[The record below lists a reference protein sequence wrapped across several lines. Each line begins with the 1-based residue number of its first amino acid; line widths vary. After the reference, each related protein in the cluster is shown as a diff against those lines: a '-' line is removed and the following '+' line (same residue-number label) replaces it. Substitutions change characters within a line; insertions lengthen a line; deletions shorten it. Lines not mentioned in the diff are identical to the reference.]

1 MDTDDSLLIGSLL
14 SKFDDWAIFL
24 LDYLVGISLMGY
36 FFFDEYNLFYLI
48 ERLIF
53 LD

>member
-1 MDTDDSLLIGSLL
+1 MDTDDSLLIGSVL
-14 SKFDDWAIFL
+14 SRFDDSAIFL
-24 LDYLVGISLMGY
+24 LDYPVGISLMGY
-36 FFFDEYNLFYLI
+36 FFFDDYHLFYLI